1 MTWGIDHST
10 LTKNLSE
17 IELET
22 EKKSS
27 PTHLMTPT
35 GLEVKLNKDNIEEE
49 TYGLLSLINME
60 CIILVT

>member
-1 MTWGIDHST
+1 
-10 LTKNLSE
+10 
-17 IELET
+17 
-22 EKKSS
+22 
-27 PTHLMTPT
+27 MTPT